1 MKVTAYTMSKQ
12 FIENNEFCRL
22 SNVPTSLFFVSFSK
36 NNQKEIYFRNHF
48 LSDSSPIWL
57 IRELETSLQVFILMC
72 SVDRHWFP
80 SFWPWARYSS
90 ICWDFQLAISQQ
102 FVLRDAELWP
112 PLLWVVAFL
121 PCAISSP
128 ICQWFFWKILFCVLI
143 VCHQHCACSVLT
155 SHQPPVLVSVL

>member
-1 MKVTAYTMSKQ
+1 M
-12 FIENNEFCRL
+12 N
-22 SNVPTSLFFVSFSK
+22 FVGFPMYQPPS
-36 NNQKEIYFRNHF
+36 F
-48 LSDSSPIWL
+48 LSPFPKITKKKFISGITFSLTLLPSDWFGSLKP
-57 IRELETSLQVFILMC
+57 LQVFVLMC

-112 PLLWVVAFL
+112 ALLWLVAFL

-128 ICQWFFWKILFCVLI
+128 ICRWFFWKILFCVLI